1 MTALSANRVCLNQF
15 AVDWRKEEVTRLVQ
29 TQDANG
35 LIVESQE
42 HAGWQMVPYTK
53 PGPDQEAEKYVWSV
67 QAGSQHW
74 FLNCPIFEV
83 LYTGNRGGG
92 KTECLLMDF
101 IRECGKGYGSAWQG
115 ILFRHTYKE
124 LRDVVKKLLVLY
136 PKVAPGAKW
145 NDTKMTLTFPD
156 GEMLTL
162 AYMEHDN
169 DYYNY
174 HGHAYPWIGWEELTT
189 WADSGLYTRMFSCCR
204 STTPGMPR
212 RVRATTN
219 PYGPGFNWV
228 KERFQLPLPPG
239 KMVGDVIKTTGEEA
253 VGPRCVINSDLNE
266 NKVLLTAQPD
276 YMNNIRASA
285 RNAAELAAWMH
296 GSWDITSG
304 GMFDDIWFKV
314 KDVCTIKPFQIPD
327 SWRIDTSFDWGSSK
341 PFSVAWWA
349 QSDGSPYRRQ
359 DGKWVHTVK
368 GDLFRIKE
376 WYGWDGKHANR
387 GCRMLAKDIA
397 KGIVE
402 REIRWGIHGRVRRG
416 IADAAIFDD
425 QNGNCIARDMEDSV
439 LVDNVR
445 YRGVYFDPADKR
457 TGSRKQGWEQ
467 VRKMLAAVLPE
478 KPGLPREEP
487 GLFVTSE
494 CVHFLR
500 TVPSL
505 PRDQE
510 DLDDVDTEAEDHV
523 ADETRYRCRKEHRVV
538 KEGRTTGMM

>member
-1 MTALSANRVCLNQF
+1 MPATASQSRVCLNQF
-15 AVDWRKEEVTRLVQ
+15 AVEWRKEAVTRAVQ
-29 TQDANG
+29 EFDPATGGVKEVMHNVG
-35 LIVESQE
+35 FE
-42 HAGWQMVPYTK
+42 MKPYDLQ
-53 PGPDQEAEKYVWSV
+53 GNLYDWSV

-101 IRECGKGYGSAWQG
+101 IKECGKGYGPSWQG

-145 NDTKMTLTFPD
+145 NDTKMVLTFPD
-156 GEMLTL
+156 GEQLTL
-162 AYMEHDN
+162 AYMEHES

-174 HGHAYPWIGWEELTT
+174 HGHAYPWIAWEELTT
-189 WADSGLYTRMFSCCR
+189 WADPGLYTRMFSCCR
-204 STTPGMPR
+204 STKAGMPR

-228 KERFQLPLPPG
+228 KERFRLPLPPG
-239 KMVGDVIKTTGEEA
+239 EMLGDVIEQTGEEA
-253 VGPRCVINSDLNE
+253 VGARCVINSDLRE
-266 NKVLLTAQPD
+266 NLVLMTAQPD
-276 YMNNIRASA
+276 YLNNVRASA
-285 RNAAELAAWMH
+285 RNAAELAAWLH

-314 KDVCTIKPFQIPD
+314 KDVCVVKPFQIPA
-327 SWRIDTSFDWGSSK
+327 SWRINISFDWGSSK
-341 PFSVAWWA
+341 PFSVGWWA
-349 QSDGSPYRRQ
+349 ESDGT
-359 DGKWVHTVK
+359 DCVIEGKRVRTVK

-376 WYGWDGKHANR
+376 WYGWDGKHPNR
-387 GCRMLAKDIA
+387 GSRMLATDIA

-402 REIRWGIHGRVRRG
+402 REIQWGIHGKTRRG

-425 QNGNCIARDMEDSV
+425 QNDNCIARDMEAPVEIDGKK
-439 LVDNVR
+439 

-457 TGSRKQGWEQ
+457 SGSRKQGWELM
-467 VRKMLAAVLPE
+467 RKMLSNTLPE
-478 KPGLPREEP
+478 KPGHPREYP
-487 GLFVTSE
+487 GLFVTTE
-494 CVHFLR
+494 CLHFLR
-500 TVPSL
+500 TVPTI

-523 ADETRYRCRKEHRVV
+523 ADETRYRVRQEHRVV
-538 KEGRTTGMM
+538 KGGKTTGLT